1 MKVLNEFILEAPI
14 DRAWPVLLDIPRVAT
29 CLPGATMQPGGEDG
43 VFRGSMKIKLGP
55 VTMGYE
61 GTVRLEEV
69 DEDTHTARI
78 VASAKERKGQGTAAA
93 TITNR
98 LEDLGGRTRVV
109 AETDLAVTGRP
120 AQFGRG
126 IMEDVADRMLGE
138 FAKRFEQELLSGGP
152 SGMPETDRV
161 PATAP
166 EPVATGTASPAAHDA
181 GTRDAADV
189 AGPRDASSREAASA
203 PRSAPDV
210 LDMGSV
216 VSGLPGARYAAAA
229 VAATAA
235 ALVAGAL
242 LRRKRRGVRIDFSY
256 RW

>member
-1 MKVLNEFILEAPI
+1 MKVQNEFILDAPI

-29 CLPGATMQPGGEDG
+29 CLPGATMEPGGEDG
-43 VFRGSMKIKLGP
+43 VYRGSMRIKLGP

-98 LEDLGGRTRVV
+98 LEDLGGRTRVI

-138 FAKRFEQELLSGGP
+138 FAKRFEQELLSG
-152 SGMPETDRV
+152 DA
-161 PATAP
+161 PA
-166 EPVATGTASPAAHDA
+166 PVAAGDRAAAPPARAEDGPGEPERAAPA
-181 GTRDAADV
+181 GAP
-189 AGPRDASSREAASA
+189 GPEAR
-203 PRSAPDV
+203 RSAPDV

-216 VSGLPGARYAAAA
+216 VTAMPVARYAAIAAAA
-229 VAATAA
+229 V
-235 ALVAGAL
+235 VVVGL
-242 LRRKRRGVRIDFSY
+242 LRRRGRRGVRVDFSY

>member
-29 CLPGATMQPGGEDG
+29 CLPGATMEPGGEDG
-43 VFRGSMKIKLGP
+43 VYRGSMKIKLGP

-152 SGMPETDRV
+152 AGMPETDRV

-166 EPVATGTASPAAHDA
+166 EPVPIAQEPVGATAREPAS
-181 GTRDAADV
+181 V
-189 AGPRDASSREAASA
+189 SR
-203 PRSAPDV
+203 PAPDV
-210 LDMGSV
+210 LDVGSV
-216 VSGLPGARYAAAA
+216 VSGMPAARYAAAA
-229 VAATAA
+229 VAAAVV
-235 ALVAGAL
+235 VAGL
-242 LRRKRRGVRIDFSY
+242 LQRRKRRGVRIDFSY

>member
-1 MKVLNEFILEAPI
+1 MKVHNEFILDAPI

-29 CLPGATMQPGGEDG
+29 CLPGASMQPGGEDG
-43 VFRGSMKIKLGP
+43 VYRGSMKVKLGP

-138 FAKRFEQELLSGGP
+138 FAKRFEQELLSGDGP
-152 SGMPETDRV
+152 APVAAGPV
-161 PATAP
+161 APAAAAPAP
-166 EPVATGTASPAAHDA
+166 EPPSEAA
-181 GTRDAADV
+181 
-189 AGPRDASSREAASA
+189 REAPEA
-203 PRSAPDV
+203 

-216 VSGLPGARYAAAA
+216 IGGTPAVRYAAGAA
-229 VAATAA
+229 VAVGVAA
-235 ALVAGAL
+235 VVVAGL
-242 LRRKRRGVRIDFSY
+242 LRRRGRRGVRIDFSY